1 MTILSRL
8 RDLARQPIH
17 LPAALQR
24 LDAWDVLLLASAAAV
39 VWGVADV
46 SVPAAKIAAGLL
58 GTFVAL
64 RGGNRR
70 SV

>member
-1 MTILSRL
+1 MTVLARL
-8 RDLARQPIH
+8 RALALWPVR

-24 LDAWDVLLLASAAAV
+24 LDAWDVLLLASVAAV

-46 SVPAAKIAAGLL
+46 SVPAAKIAAGLI